1 MTTPSETVRK
11 IAGTFIEDDKS
22 SKPPLLDWIQAE
34 CRHGCFRRAVE
45 EAVKH
50 HPEPLRPDLVLV
62 ESVDP
67 DKIKLKIP
75 CRVADHEGSSTFA
88 MEVEF
93 HLNPVTH
100 CVNRVDPVT
109 H

>member
-1 MTTPSETVRK
+1 MSTPSDTVRK
-11 IAGTFIEDDKS
+11 IAGTFIEDEKVP
-22 SKPPLLDWIQAE
+22 KPPLLDWIQSE
-34 CRHGCFRRAVE
+34 CRHGCFRRTVE

-62 ESVDP
+62 ESADP
-67 DKIKLKIP
+67 ETIKLKIP
-75 CRVADHEGSSTFA
+75 CRVADHESPSTFA
-88 MEVEF
+88 MMVEF

-100 CVNRVDPVT
+100 CIKRVEPIT